1 MNDKIF
7 IANDLDLNFLDKE
20 SLKVCCEFSLLVETE
35 YPKLVIYLFQNNKF
49 HEWLN
54 SNNINCDNMKIIK
67 SLINAIRLRTLNIS
81 GELIIKEINLLD
93 KELWLS
99 IVDQFISE
107 ETLLN
112 KKNRNLNSSGI
123 IIRRKRSL
131 KKVSNQNV
139 FIDKGKDIS
148 ISI

>member
-1 MNDKIF
+1 
-7 IANDLDLNFLDKE
+7 
-20 SLKVCCEFSLLVETE
+20 
-35 YPKLVIYLFQNNKF
+35 
-49 HEWLN
+49 
-54 SNNINCDNMKIIK
+54 MKIIK
-67 SLINAIRLRTLNIS
+67 SLINAIKLRTLNIS

-107 ETLLN
+107 EELLN
-112 KKNRNLNSSGI
+112 KKNRNLNNSGI